1 MYCGSYLNNSKNVVT
16 GTKANFEAA
25 TFPRFEYHLNLI
37 VTIFEHKVNSK
48 EEIMSF
54 LSIFVGGETTSINKE
69 QLLHQLKL
77 QEKKGPGNFF
87 YPLYYFE
94 FIVTT
99 LLC

>member
-1 MYCGSYLNNSKNVVT
+1 
-16 GTKANFEAA
+16 
-25 TFPRFEYHLNLI
+25 
-37 VTIFEHKVNSK
+37 
-48 EEIMSF
+48 MSF